1 MFLNSNRLIIAITS
15 ILVLGFVS
23 CSHKDDV
30 KVQSTRV
37 ITSLMDSAEQVLND
51 RPERALH
58 LMDSIDSRSVRGREG
73 QARYAL
79 LYSETLYKN
88 YIKAPSDSLIM
99 TAVRYYSINKD
110 RLSRFRSYYTLGCVY
125 YELGRNSDAA
135 VALSEAERLV
145 SYVNDGYRLGLLYTM
160 LGNVFFYSYD
170 FIKAEDYYHQA
181 CDNYEQS
188 GKTVHKMYSLY
199 EICRC
204 LIQINEYT
212 QAHFLLDE
220 IEDWAINNKEKQLI
234 SSCLLSK
241 LICSLHLLDME
252 NARTES
258 SRYKEL
264 FGTSN
269 NDIYE
274 LSALTKYSI
283 LANDLDRAEQ
293 LINEGWN
300 SAKTISDSIKLFN
313 NQSLIDER
321 TGMYDS
327 ALVSLK
333 KSIQLQD
340 RQLHGVLRQPVIAA
354 QKDYYINMAE
364 AESLKL
370 SRSRRTFVLVS
381 LSLILSIM
389 VVSLMYRSNK
399 QKSES
404 DRKELMLT
412 IKELK
417 LNDNTKNETINRLRS
432 RVNTLFSRPY
442 TKLDHIFDK
451 ILETDE
457 LIELKSGVKD
467 EKGRETFYNKKM
479 EEFYNYTKKVFTELS
494 SPYNQRELDRIINS
508 TCGNLMTRLSDK
520 NLNLTEL
527 DLLILRLSIVGFS
540 TKTISKL
547 TGIRTKAIYQHRGRT
562 IEKISS
568 YSQELSD
575 EISKILRMS

>member
-15 ILVLGFVS
+15 LLVLGFVS

-30 KVQSTRV
+30 KVQSIRV

-51 RPERALH
+51 HPARALQ
-58 LMDSIDSRSVRGREG
+58 LMDSIESRSVRGREG

-145 SYVNDGYRLGLLYTM
+145 SYVNDGYRLGLLYSM
-160 LGNVFFYSYD
+160 LGDVFLYSYD
-170 FIKAEDYYHQA
+170 FIKAKDYYHLA
-181 CDNYEQS
+181 YDNYEQS
-188 GKTVHKMYSLY
+188 GKTAHKKHALY
-199 EICRC
+199 DICGC
-204 LIQINEYT
+204 LIQLGEYKKAHTQLVELEEWGMNNEEMR
-212 QAHFLLDE
+212 FVS
-220 IEDWAINNKEKQLI
+220 N
-234 SSCLLSK
+234 CLVCEM
-241 LICSLHLLDME
+241 ICSLHLLDME
-252 NARTES
+252 NAQTES
-258 SRYKEL
+258 SRYMEL

-313 NQSLIDER
+313 NQSLLYEHTDR
-321 TGMYDS
+321 YDS

-333 KSIQLQD
+333 KSFQLQD

-354 QKDYYINMAE
+354 QKDYYINMSE
-364 AESLKL
+364 TESLKL
-370 SRSRRTFVLVS
+370 SRSRRTFALVT
-381 LSLILSIM
+381 LSLLLSIM
-389 VVSLMYRSNK
+389 VVSLMYRSDK
-399 QKSES
+399 QKSEA

-417 LNDNTKNETINRLRS
+417 LNDNTKNEMINQLRS
-432 RVNTLFSRPY
+432 RVNILFSRPY
-442 TKLDHIFDK
+442 IKLDRIFDK
-451 ILETDE
+451 MIETDD
-457 LIELKSGVKD
+457 LIEIKSGVKN
-467 EKGRETFYNKKM
+467 EKDIEAFHNKKM
-479 EEFYNYTKKVFTELS
+479 EEFYNHTKTLFNEFST
-494 SPYNQRELDRIINS
+494 PDNQMELDRIINS
-508 TCGNLMTRLSDK
+508 TCGNIMKRLSGMD
-520 NLNLTEL
+520 LNLTERE
-527 DLLILRLSIVGFS
+527 LLILRFSIVGFS
-540 TKTISKL
+540 TNSISRL
-547 TGIRTKAIYQHRGRT
+547 TGIQAKTIYQQRRR
-562 IEKISS
+562 IIDKISN
-568 YSQELSD
+568 YSQELSG
-575 EISKILRMS
+575 EISKILRIS